1 MTSNRHKL
9 FVYSHIKEKHSGY
22 SNKSDEKQ
30 KSCVCVK
37 MPQRYLSASTLKR
50 DGTRR
55 FFQRLKQPS
64 LCSFPLNDAHKFC
77 NKFSS
82 ARTSC
87 HFFNNLFLPTATKRR
102 SVSILLHIIILVCLF
117 SDKPVW

>member
-9 FVYSHIKEKHSGY
+9 FVYSHIKEKQSGFL
-22 SNKSDEKQ
+22 NKCDEKQ
-30 KSCVCVK
+30 KSCACVK
-37 MPQRYLSASTLKR
+37 MPQRYLSESTLKR

-55 FFQRLKQPS
+55 FFQRLKQPQ

-77 NKFSS
+77 NNSS
-82 ARTSC
+82 SRASC